1 MALQGE
7 KCWSKEERKILAV
20 EVRIGSKLRVCE
32 LLTEKKRMHI
42 DALEPANT
50 AGESQACVPILTFLL
65 SDVSPEHEIARVETL
80 TQWKLAK
87 ATSQGCVPVLVLS
100 RSVMADSL
108 QPLGL

>member
-1 MALQGE
+1 
-7 KCWSKEERKILAV
+7 
-20 EVRIGSKLRVCE
+20 
-32 LLTEKKRMHI
+32 MHI